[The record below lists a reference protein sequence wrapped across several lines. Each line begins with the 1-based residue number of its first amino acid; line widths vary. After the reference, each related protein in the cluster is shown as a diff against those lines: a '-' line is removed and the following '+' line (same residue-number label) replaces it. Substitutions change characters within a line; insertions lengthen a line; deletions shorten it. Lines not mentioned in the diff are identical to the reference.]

1 VIKSKRID
9 IIDAIRGFAVLGIL
23 FANIQSWSGYRFIP
37 LKQIDTLDY
46 AHLDRVFNSLH
57 LWIVDGKFYAIFSI
71 LFGAG
76 FGLQYLKNQG
86 QMDSFIP
93 VYRRRLALLFL
104 FGIVHALFWS
114 GDILTL
120 YALLGFVMILMRDLP
135 TGSILW
141 LGIGLLLFFAIPQ
154 GLMLYF
160 GPEAT
165 GTSSLAHKVYPDVTP
180 GHGRSWR
187 WRLGR

>member
-1 VIKSKRID
+1 MIKSKRID

-57 LWIVDGKFYAIFSI
+57 IWIVDGKFYAIFSI

-93 VYRRRLALLFL
+93 VYRRRLALVSFRYCPCSFL
-104 FGIVHALFWS
+104 VWRYS
-114 GDILTL
+114 
-120 YALLGFVMILMRDLP
+120 YPVR
-135 TGSILW
+135 
-141 LGIGLLLFFAIPQ
+141 
-154 GLMLYF
+154 
-160 GPEAT
+160 
-165 GTSSLAHKVYPDVTP
+165 LAWFCDDTNA
-180 GHGRSWR
+180 
-187 WRLGR
+187 